1 MSEIIKKIMEEYDE
15 IRDIKETERNERVK
29 KIYEKY
35 PEIKKIDKEINLSG
49 AENVKKIINSPEK
62 ADDFNKSLKEKFKI
76 LRKKRAEI
84 IEENKID
91 ENFDKIKHVCENCS
105 DTGFLP
111 SGEKCN
117 CFKQKIIN
125 YRYRRSNLSEIL
137 ESDNFNSFSFEYYS
151 KEKSGKNDAS
161 PYENM
166 KQIYNRARTFC
177 ENFDYENKGL
187 VFYGG
192 TGLGKT
198 FLSSCI
204 AKELMDNGKTVV
216 YLSAPRL
223 FMIYEDYRFNR
234 LDDDSVMDDIYS
246 SDLLII
252 DDLGT
257 EFQNKGNMA
266 FLFDLLN
273 NRISN
278 GKKIIISTNYN
289 MNELTKMYSS
299 RFTSRLYEFF
309 LIYGFYG
316 NDIRIEKLKN
326 R

>member
-1 MSEIIKKIMEEYDE
+1 
-15 IRDIKETERNERVK
+15 
-29 KIYEKY
+29 
-35 PEIKKIDKEINLSG
+35 
-49 AENVKKIINSPEK
+49 
-62 ADDFNKSLKEKFKI
+62 
-76 LRKKRAEI
+76 
-84 IEENKID
+84 
-91 ENFDKIKHVCENCS
+91 
-105 DTGFLP
+105 
-111 SGEKCN
+111 
-117 CFKQKIIN
+117 
-125 YRYRRSNLSEIL
+125 
-137 ESDNFNSFSFEYYS
+137 
-151 KEKSGKNDAS
+151 
-161 PYENM
+161 M

-234 LDDDSVMDDIYS
+234 LDDDSVMDDIYL